1 MSSSSSSHSPSNFI
15 NHPSSSDIPSITTSS
30 SATLLSELTQSLKST
45 TLSSGTPPMKNTGS
59 NGLIESREDHK
70 FQRIIL
76 IHLKTGVTIFDYCFP
91 NAWNAKK
98 TDIGGF
104 LASCYQFDATVKG
117 GGIRKIVFQPPSD
130 NQTSHSSGRIIR
142 QASGTSATTP
152 GLNMIGS
159 SSATVGGKLRTITP
173 TSTVRINDNQSI
185 TTTPTSTTSSTPG
198 GGNTSGGPPHH
209 HHAKTNST
217 SSMNILSGFNTIRRR
232 SVHHRS
238 KRNRRTC
245 LNFGDP
251 MGLNSS
257 NLMYIVFGLPND
269 PISPV
274 LVSHSPSYY
283 VNISTQLDPTCL
295 CAVCFEG
302 CNDLWTEIA
311 KTFASEAVREF
322 CTAHRDLLEKHKKNF
337 EKLKIEANRDEELE
351 RQIVEEFQIFE
362 ELMNKTKQRVL
373 DAFASRITMES
384 NRSKNGETSM

>member
-1 MSSSSSSHSPSNFI
+1 MRNNNNNNSSSSSTNG
-15 NHPSSSDIPSITTSS
+15 
-30 SATLLSELTQSLKST
+30 ST
-45 TLSSGTPPMKNTGS
+45 
-59 NGLIESREDHK
+59 LIETKEDHK

-76 IHLKTGVTIFDYCFP
+76 IHLKTGITIFDYCFP

-130 NQTSHSSGRIIR
+130 NQTSHSPGRIIR
-142 QASGTSATTP
+142 QTSSSSATTP

-173 TSTVRINDNQSI
+173 TSTIRMNDNQNI
-185 TTTPTSTTSSTPG
+185 TPPSTTSSTPG
-198 GGNTSGGPPHH
+198 NSSSGGPPHH
-209 HHAKTNST
+209 HSKTNST

-283 VNISTQLDPTCL
+283 VNVSTQLEPMCL

-302 CNDLWTEIA
+302 CSDLWTEVA

-322 CTAHRDLLEKHKKNF
+322 CTAYRDLLEKHKKNF

-351 RQIVEEFQIFE
+351 RQIVEEFQVFE

-373 DAFASRITMES
+373 DAFSSRLALELS
-384 NRSKNGETSM
+384 NRSKNGDTSM